1 VSAGVKR
8 AAAATLVMTARL
20 ATMPA
25 TMLATLLATVPAHA
39 HPEPPSTLINR
50 YVTLWVSGPRLD
62 VQFSLL
68 HGPLTAAEARRQID
82 RDRSGGLSE
91 AELVQYGRDLAAGA
105 QDLITVEVDG
115 RPLPLRWTPRIDLNG
130 DPAVAAVPLV
140 RELAGSAALAPGEH
154 RLEVQLGPPF
164 ARLGDTEVA
173 LEAGD
178 GWSLIASV
186 PPAGVSALGRQDRF
200 QLPHGHGQV
209 EGGIQALPRVA
220 FVVRSGTAG
229 QRPGALVLPLV
240 AVIAG
245 AAAAAVWWFRRRRQ
259 RA

>member
-8 AAAATLVMTARL
+8 AAGAALVATAG
-20 ATMPA
+20 
-25 TMLATLLATVPAHA
+25 LATVLGTVLTTTSAHA

-50 YVTLWVSGPRLD
+50 YVSLWVSGPRLD

-82 RDRSGGLSE
+82 RDRSGELSE
-91 AELVQYGRDLAAGA
+91 TELLQYGRDLAAGA
-105 QDLITVEVDG
+105 QDLIAVEIDG

-140 RELAGSAALAPGEH
+140 RELAGSAALPPGEH
-154 RLEVQLGPPF
+154 RLEVQLGRPF
-164 ARLGDTEVA
+164 PRLGDTEIA

-178 GWSLIASV
+178 GWSLIASE

-200 QLPHGHGQV
+200 QLPHGHDQV
-209 EGGIQALPRVA
+209 EGQAPPRVA
-220 FVVRSGTAG
+220 FVVRSGAAG
-229 QRPGALVLPLV
+229 RRPRPLVLPLA
-240 AVIAG
+240 AVV
-245 AAAAAVWWFRRRRQ
+245 AAAASAAALWLIRRRRQ